1 MAVQTVEQIQR
12 LAPFME
18 DYVRKLLES
27 TYQQVQDPVSVP
39 DQQVAGLTDAQK
51 QAGTLIDQG
60 IGAYQPLIDQ
70 SETFLKDAGAM
81 LQDPDAYK
89 EYMNPYERD
98 VIDVVGEDIARQ
110 TAIERGILGGNAAT
124 MGALGGSRQGVAQAG
139 IGAAGLREFGRQAA
153 GLRESGFRT
162 AQDLVGQRA
171 SGLGNLASGLG
182 SLAVTGQ
189 NLGQTDI
196 SNLLGIGSL
205 EQQQAQTI
213 LDADRANQIAQAYEP
228 YQRLGFFSDML
239 RGVPTTQSTIGST
252 TTTDPSF
259 LSQVAGTAATGL
271 GLAGQLGY
279 RPFEKYA

>member
-27 TYQQVQDPVSVP
+27 TYQQVQDPVNIP
-39 DQQVAGLTDAQK
+39 DQQIAGLTDAQK

-60 IGAYQPLIDQ
+60 IGAYQPLINQ

-81 LQDPDAYK
+81 LQDPEAYK
-89 EYMNPYERD
+89 QYMNPYERD
-98 VIDVVGEDIARQ
+98 VIDVIGEDIARQ
-110 TAIERGILGGNAAT
+110 TAIERSILGGNAAT

-139 IGAAGLREFGRQAA
+139 IGEAGLREFGRQAA

-171 SGLGNLASGLG
+171 TGLGNLASGLG

-205 EQQQAQTI
+205 EQQQAQSV
-213 LDADRANQIAQAYEP
+213 LDADRANQVAQAYEP
-228 YQRLGFFSDML
+228 YQRLSYFSDIL
-239 RGVPTTQSTIGST
+239 RGVPSTQSTIGAT

-279 RPFEKYA
+279 KPFA